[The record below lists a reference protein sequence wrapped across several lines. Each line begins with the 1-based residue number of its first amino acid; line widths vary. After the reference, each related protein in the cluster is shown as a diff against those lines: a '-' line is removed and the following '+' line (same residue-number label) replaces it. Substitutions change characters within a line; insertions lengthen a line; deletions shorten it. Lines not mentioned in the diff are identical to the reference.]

1 MRFIICGAGGLGSVI
16 GGMLA
21 RCGEDVTLV
30 GRARHMDAIKANGL
44 HISGIYG
51 DFVVRENLTCITHP
65 RDATG
70 EFDCMILLTKAK
82 DSETALAEAE
92 SIKDR
97 VRLVCSLQNGI
108 GKEERL
114 REWAGHDKVIGA
126 STIEGGVLL
135 EPGHA
140 MAGLTTPTT
149 AYFGELDGGIT
160 PRIEAVTAAFQ
171 KAGFGSRAMEDI
183 RQVLWEKLMQ
193 IGTAS
198 GWSVSTLGLP
208 LTFPD
213 GLEAREGAM
222 NYIALARD
230 FLKVYKAMG
239 YQPQNFYA
247 PMGQFRE
254 YDSLPLDKAVDMMMQ
269 LGVRFRERMQA
280 SGETEGRTSMH
291 QDLHRR
297 RKMEVDVIL
306 KPYLDKAA
314 ELKVDVPVLQYVY
327 GVAKVQDTFLAD

>member
-1 MRFIICGAGGLGSVI
+1 MRFVICGAGGLGSVI

-21 RCGEDVTLV
+21 RAGQDVTLV
-30 GRARHMDAIKANGL
+30 GRAHHMDAIKAKGL

-51 DFVVRENLTCITHP
+51 DFVVREHLSCITHP
-65 RDATG
+65 RDAVG
-70 EFDCMILLTKAK
+70 EFDLMILLTKAK
-82 DSETALAEAE
+82 DSETALAEADCL
-92 SIKDR
+92 KGR
-97 VRLVCSLQNGI
+97 VRMVCSFQNGI

-114 REWAGHDKVIGA
+114 RAWAGHDAVIGA

-160 PRIEAVTAAFQ
+160 PRIEAVTSAFQ
-171 KAGFGSRAMEDI
+171 KAGFGTRAVADI

-213 GLEAREGAM
+213 GLEVREGAV
-222 NYIALARD
+222 NYILLARD

-239 YQPQNFYA
+239 YAPQNFYA

-254 YDSLPLDKAVDMMMQ
+254 YDSLPLDQAVDMMMQ
-269 LGVRFRERMQA
+269 VGVRFRERAMA

-306 KPYLDKAA
+306 MPYLDKAA
-314 ELKVDVPVLQYVY
+314 ELGIDVPVLRYVY
-327 GVAKVQDTFLAD
+327 GVAKVQDAFLAA